1 MQEATRVEWG
11 PTALISAEAGD
22 EISVRVR
29 EVRKRFGPR
38 TGSGGVVA
46 LNGVSLEVRRGEF
59 LVMLGPSGCGKTT
72 LLRSLAGLERPEGG
86 EIEIEGQVVFSAVR
100 GIHEPPH
107 RRPVS
112 MMFQSYALWPHMT
125 VYENV
130 AFPLRMKRRG
140 GIEERARVREVL
152 EMVGCGGLER
162 RYPGEL
168 SGGQQQRVALA
179 RAIVAGD
186 RVILFDEPLS
196 NVDARVRE
204 ELRGEIVQMQRRL
217 GFTAIYVTHDQ
228 KEAMAIADRLV
239 VMEGGRILQVGS
251 PQEVYLRPWSE
262 RVAYI
267 VGRGNLLPG
276 QVVGQE
282 GGRYLVDTPA
292 GRLVGIGE
300 DRLVPGERV
309 RVFFRPEVCRVV
321 PGGET
326 GWRGGVRGVV
336 RQRAFLGNIQEL
348 RVQVGQAEILVE
360 VPEGVGVPEGEV
372 TLEIPEDRVRV
383 FGEPAP
389 AHS

>member
-1 MQEATRVEWG
+1 MREAARVERE
-11 PTALISAEAGD
+11 PTALTSAEAG
-22 EISVRVR
+22 EGISVRVR

-38 TGSGGVVA
+38 TGAGGVVA
-46 LNGVSLEVRRGEF
+46 LDGVSLEVHRGEF

-86 EIEIEGQVVFSAVR
+86 EIEIEGQTVFSAAR

-140 GIEERARVREVL
+140 GGEERTRVREVL

-251 PQEVYLRPWSE
+251 PQEVYLQPRSE

-267 VGRGNLLPG
+267 VGRGNLLSG

-282 GGRYLVDTPA
+282 GGRYLVETPA
-292 GRLVGIGE
+292 GRLMGTGE
-300 DRLVPGERV
+300 DRLKPGERV

-321 PGGET
+321 HGAET
-326 GWRGGVRGVV
+326 GWTGAVRGIV

-360 VPEGVGVPEGEV
+360 VPEGVEVPGGEV

-383 FGEPAP
+383 FRETAP
-389 AHS
+389 THS

>member
-1 MQEATRVEWG
+1 M
-11 PTALISAEAGD
+11 
-22 EISVRVR
+22 RVR
-29 EVRKRFGPR
+29 EVHKRFGPR

-46 LNGVSLEVRRGEF
+46 LDGISLEVRRGEF

-72 LLRSLAGLERPEGG
+72 LLRSLAGLERPDGG
-86 EIEIEGQVVFSAVR
+86 EIEIEGQLVFSAAQGVFW
-100 GIHEPPH
+100 PPH

-130 AFPLRMKRRG
+130 AFPLRMKRREG
-140 GIEERARVREVL
+140 MGERARVREVL

-239 VMEGGRILQVGS
+239 VMEGGRILQVGT
-251 PQEVYLRPWSE
+251 PQEVYLRPRSE

-282 GGRYLVDTPA
+282 GRRYLVETAA
-292 GRLVGIGE
+292 GRLVGTGE
-300 DRLVPGERV
+300 DRLRPGDRV
-309 RVFFRPEVCRVV
+309 LVFFRPEVCRVLPAGEAGV
-321 PGGET
+321 MGGI
-326 GWRGGVRGVV
+326 RGIV

-348 RVQVGQAEILVE
+348 RLQVGQAEILVE
-360 VPEGVGVPEGEV
+360 VQEGVEVPEGEV

-383 FGEPAP
+383 FGGTAP
-389 AHS
+389 THS